1 MPYAERATLNTQRLL
16 SVRFAGLMLL
26 VAFSCTVLYYSFATA
41 EPPAPADVIKGFNSA
56 LLESMKRAGE
66 LGYTGRYKL
75 LEPVIK
81 ETFAI
86 PFMARAAVGSSWKT
100 FNDKQK
106 QTFLETYTEW
116 TIASYAGQFN
126 GYSGERFEIVSESKP
141 VSGIVTVVS
150 KLIQSNNDHVDFHY
164 QLRKVDGLWR
174 IVDIKILGVSQLA
187 LTRAQFVSV
196 IKVEGIDSLIA
207 MLKKKI
213 DNFALRTEK

>member
-1 MPYAERATLNTQRLL
+1 MPYAERTTLNAQRLL
-16 SVRFAGLMLL
+16 AVRFAVFMLL
-26 VAFSCTVLYYSFATA
+26 VAFSCTAVYYSFAAA
-41 EPPAPADVIKGFNSA
+41 EPPGPAEVINGFNA
-56 LLESMKRAGE
+56 VLLESMKRAGE

-75 LEPVIK
+75 MEPVIK
-81 ETFAI
+81 EAFAI
-86 PFMARAAVGSSWKT
+86 PFMARATVGSNWKT

-126 GYSGERFEIVSESKP
+126 GYSGERFEIASESKP

-150 KLIQSNNDHVDFHY
+150 KLIQSNNEHVDFYY

-187 LTRAQFVSV
+187 LTRVQFVSI
-196 IKVEGIDSLIA
+196 IKTKGFDALIA
-207 MLKKKI
+207 MLKNKT
-213 DNFALRTEK
+213 DNFSRRAEK